1 MRILPYPR
9 KFFGSRDAVEVRDWS
24 QQELADFYRAHRLL
38 VQNGVGIGMDRGVT
52 DAGDPW
58 MAFFDV
64 STQDVFMHVARIGRE
79 CVLICDQLDLRI
91 TCGTVS
97 ELIASFESEVCR
109 IVSVRQQRSGN
120 VILHPAARII
130 MSISAVFLLFKL
142 ENGSTAHAKG
152 ADAEFGAGHDSSRKQ
167 EVSLTGRVQTVI
179 ARIYDMVDTPA
190 AVASL
195 AGVLLSLEIASLHSR
210 SASPEHAEA
219 KLLGGHDAH
228 ESVVVFADTAAEM
241 AAEAPQEK
249 TQIISESHASVRE
262 LVVVPIPV
270 EVEADLASASSSQQN
285 VLVFTTVE
293 RADIPVLTGNSAGET
308 IVVAAATQSAPISSD
323 EGKSTD
329 KSLDASETLAAR
341 ALEVIMDVA
350 TASEKT
356 PQDASVGEITL
367 SMLETLIPD
376 LGSAEQAWLT
386 GDELRDALLYFSSA
400 FGGYEFEVTGMYFLM
415 EQNNASSMK
424 NSELGVWQNFMEDG
438 SQIIIIGHVDVID
451 TAGTMFG

>member
-91 TCGTVS
+91 TCSTVS

-142 ENGSTAHAKG
+142 ENGSVAHAKG

-167 EVSLTGRVQTVI
+167 EMSLTGRVQTVI

-241 AAEAPQEK
+241 AAEAPQE
-249 TQIISESHASVRE
+249 QAPIISEEHASGRE

-270 EVEADLASASSSQQN
+270 EIDMMETSIASTQNHFITFTTAERTDISMLNASGSEPAVVVASAQSTPILTEEVASSDKTVEA
-285 VLVFTTVE
+285 T
-293 RADIPVLTGNSAGET
+293 
-308 IVVAAATQSAPISSD
+308 
-323 EGKSTD
+323 
-329 KSLDASETLAAR
+329 ETLAVH
-341 ALEVIMDVA
+341 ALQVILDITGVA
-350 TASEKT
+350 VGQPSD
-356 PQDASVGEITL
+356 PSVGEITL
-367 SMLETLIPD
+367 SMLESLIPD
-376 LGSAEQAWLT
+376 LGSAQRSYLS
-386 GDELRDALLYFSSA
+386 DEEVIDALRYFSTA
-400 FGGYEFEVTGMYFLM
+400 FGKFEVEASGKYVLM
-415 EQNNASSMK
+415 EQEHAGSLK
-424 NSELGVWQNFMEDG
+424 NTELGVWQNIMSDG
-438 SQIIIIGHVDVID
+438 SEIIIVGHIEFID
-451 TAGTMFG
+451 TAATLFG